1 MSYIAWTT
9 MRGARN
15 FLVVFVIILVSPS
28 FETSLAHAQGTTAI
42 TPTTG
47 IGNLGTRVTT
57 DGQTVQI
64 TGGTRPGNGANLFH
78 SFDQFIVGPGDA
90 AHFLNTTPS
99 LRTENILSRVTG
111 GNPSSIFGTIDTM
124 SYPEANLFL
133 MNPAGIVFGPSAT
146 LNVGGSVAFTTANY
160 LRLAGA
166 DGSGSGIFHADTTA
180 TSLLTSASVSTFG
193 FLSPNPASIAVQGSR
208 LIVPPGQSISLVGGN
223 KGFTYTNP
231 GTGAPASVP
240 DGVTVTGGHL
250 IAPGGLIH
258 IVSVASAGEI
268 VAATPNQA
276 SKINDPSFGSL
287 GTVRVTQNSKI
298 NTSGEGGGRI
308 HIRGGRLLVDNSTIS
323 ANSTKTAKSGTGPR
337 LDPGWL
343 GIGIEVAQEAT
354 IDNGAIVE
362 TNVEQGAYL
371 GSGGVRITADRIT
384 ISGGPKILKFVETHP
399 TAELPFAGI
408 RSNVTSKST
417 AASSGGISLTAT
429 SIDIKSLG
437 QIETTTTTSAGHAGH
452 ISLQASGDIVLDSG
466 FIRSASA
473 TSSGNAGNIVLSS
486 NKGDIRLTPGLVASQ
501 TDGSGGNAGNIS
513 FRANQGSVSLTTSS
527 FITSQA
533 NNSSGS
539 AGSITIEAPHGDVI
553 LDGTT
558 VLNSINKDT
567 GTLGGIQ
574 VTANNLFLTA
584 SRILENNVAKQAAG
598 NIVIM
603 LEGRLN
609 LTGDSFIQTGTDG
622 PANAAH
628 LIIRARDILITENSS
643 LLTEPTST
651 STGAA
656 GAIDLSARSLTIQN
670 GGKISATTFGT
681 SPSATAGSIT
691 INVTDQ
697 VMMSD
702 NASITASSNGPGNA
716 GAISINAGRQ
726 LELTNGSSITTT
738 TESAQAN
745 GGNINILAIDR
756 IRLVDSTISTS
767 VKGTEGSGGNIFI
780 DPKVVILEGS
790 NVTANAVTG
799 AGGNIT
805 FVTPLFLADAA
816 SRISASSERGPSG
829 TVTIQSPTSNL
840 SGAVGQ
846 LVSKTSP
853 PQVLL
858 QNRCVASAG
867 GEQSTFILAGH
878 DTLPIEPGGWLRSP
892 ISMEH
897 WMGEDTEHAS
907 GLMVKRNRPNGLP
920 RMIRPM
926 DKTQVLSLR
935 GLTRPG
941 FLVQS
946 FAGDSPTGCR
956 S

>member
-1 MSYIAWTT
+1 MSYIAGTT

-15 FLVVFVIILVSPS
+15 FLVVFAIILVSPS
-28 FETSLAHAQGTTAI
+28 FETSLALAQGTTAI
-42 TPTTG
+42 TPTIG
-47 IGNLGTRVTT
+47 IGNLGTKVTT

-64 TGGTRPGNGANLFH
+64 TGGTRPGNGTNLFH

-133 MNPAGIVFGPSAT
+133 MNPAGVVFGPSAT
-146 LNVGGSVAFTTANY
+146 LHVGGSVAFTTANY

-166 DGSGSGIFHADTTA
+166 DGSGSGIFHADTTT

-193 FLSPNPASIAVQGSR
+193 FLSPNPAAIAVQGSR
-208 LIVPPGQSISLVGGN
+208 LIVQPGQSISLVGGN
-223 KGFTYTNP
+223 I
-231 GTGAPASVP
+231 
-240 DGVTVTGGHL
+240 TVQSSTL
-250 IAPGGLIH
+250 ANDTSQSARLSAPGGQIK
-258 IVSVASAGEI
+258 IASVASPGE
-268 VAATPNQA
+268 VLAENFGQAPNTHGQ
-276 SKINDPSFGSL
+276 SLGTL
-287 GTVRVTQNSKI
+287 GTVRISKQSHI
-298 NTSGEGGGRI
+298 DTSGEGGGAI
-308 HIRGGRLLVDNSTIS
+308 LVRGGHLIVDDSTIS
-323 ANSTKTAKSGTGPR
+323 ANSTKAAKSGAGRR
-337 LDPGWL
+337 LDPSWL
-343 GIGIEVAQEAT
+343 GIGIEVDVAQDAI
-354 IDNGAIVE
+354 IDNGAIIE
-362 TNVEQGAYL
+362 TKVEQGALL
-371 GSGGVRITADRIT
+371 GSGGVRITADRIM

-399 TAELPFAGI
+399 TAEFPFAGVK
-408 RSNVTSKST
+408 SNVTSKST
-417 AASSGGISLTAT
+417 AASSGGISLNAT

-437 QIETTTTTSAGHAGH
+437 QIETTTTSAGHAGH

-473 TSSGNAGNIVLSS
+473 TSSGNAGNIVLASS
-486 NKGDIRLTPGLVASQ
+486 TGDVRLAPGLLASQ
-501 TDGSGGNAGNIS
+501 TDNSSGNAGNITL
-513 FRANQGSVSLTTSS
+513 RASQGHVSVATSS
-527 FITSQA
+527 FVTSQA
-533 NNSSGS
+533 NNSAGN
-539 AGSITIEAPHGDVI
+539 AGSITIEAPHGDVM
-553 LDGTT
+553 LEGTT

-574 VTANNLFLTA
+574 VTANNLFLTG
-584 SRILENNVAKQAAG
+584 SHILENNVAKQAAG

-643 LLTEPTST
+643 LLTEPTAASV
-651 STGAA
+651 GAA
-656 GAIDLSARSLTIQN
+656 GAIDLSAQTLTIQN
-670 GGKISATTFGT
+670 GGKISATTFGI
-681 SPSATAGSIT
+681 SPTATGGSIT
-691 INVTDQ
+691 IKVTDQ

-702 NASITASSNGPGNA
+702 NASITASSRGPADA
-716 GAISINAGRQ
+716 GSISINAGRQ
-726 LELTNGSSITTT
+726 LELHNASSITTT
-738 TESAQAN
+738 TILGQAN
-745 GGNINILAIDR
+745 GGDIGIQATDR
-756 IRLVDSTISTS
+756 VRLVNNSEISTS

-780 DPKVVILEGS
+780 DPKVVILESS

-805 FVTPLFLADAA
+805 FVTPLFLADSA

-829 TVTIQSPTSNL
+829 TVTIQSPTANL
-840 SGAVGQ
+840 SGVVGQ
-846 LVSKTSP
+846 LVSKASP

-858 QNRCVASAG
+858 QNRCIALAG
-867 GEQSTFILAGH
+867 SEQSTFILAGR

-892 ISMEH
+892 VSMEH
-897 WMGEDTEHAS
+897 WTGEDTEHAS
-907 GLMVKRNRPNGLP
+907 GLIVRRNRPNGLP

-935 GLTRPG
+935 GLTPSG
-941 FLVQS
+941 FLVQA